1 MRTSRARTENRRRNI
16 VQLITD
22 VVTTDH
28 VSSGRS
34 EHCLHTVIAQ
44 RVQGLPRR

>member
-1 MRTSRARTENRRRNI
+1 MRTLPRLDSEPPRNI

-22 VVTTDH
+22 VVTIDH

-34 EHCLHTVIAQ
+34 EHCLRTVIAQ